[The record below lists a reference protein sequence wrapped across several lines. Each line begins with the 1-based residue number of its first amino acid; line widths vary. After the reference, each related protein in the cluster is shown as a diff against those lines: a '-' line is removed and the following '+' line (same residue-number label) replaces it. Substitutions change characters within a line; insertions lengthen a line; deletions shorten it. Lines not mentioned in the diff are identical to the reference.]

1 MNAITLIWRQVLKEL
16 KLFQMKEN
24 KENAVEKTEKE
35 LQKTLKCHEDKYT
48 IPLPDTVPPTGKE
61 KETER
66 KQPVRLT
73 QEVRTFLQKQ
83 YDFRYNLLTEETEY
97 RPANKRAVPFEPV
110 SKRELNTFCMEAH
123 DQGISC
129 WDKDLS
135 RYIYSTCIPEY
146 HPFRL
151 YMEELPGWDGTDR
164 LEALAQRVSDN
175 QLWIKSFHTWML
187 GLASQWMG
195 VSGLHANSVAPVL
208 VSREQGR
215 RKSSFCRALM
225 PDVLTRYY
233 ADNLKLT
240 SQGQAER
247 MLAEMG
253 LLNMDEFDK
262 YADNK
267 MPLLKNLMQMSVLNI
282 RKAYQQ
288 NFRQLPRIASFI
300 GTSNRFDLLTDPTG
314 SRRFLCIEVKH
325 NIDCIGIEHDQIFA
339 QLKAELIAGRRNWF
353 TKPEEEELQWHN
365 EAFYRVSLVE
375 EAVHSLFRA
384 PLPAEKSF
392 DLTAADIFDEL
403 QKTHPALMRG
413 SNPMQFGSVLL
424 RVGLKRRHTKYGNVY
439 EVVRRKKE
447 VSPER
452 VER

>member
-1 MNAITLIWRQVLKEL
+1 MAKRREERKGDALPRNRQTIILIKILMKKKLMTLQQHRLLKEAGRLIAFSERL
-16 KLFQMKEN
+16 KHAQ
-24 KENAVEKTEKE
+24 
-35 LQKTLKCHEDKYT
+35 
-48 IPLPDTVPPTGKE
+48 
-61 KETER
+61 KETTGRNREER
-66 KQPVRLT
+66 EEKCRRSAKAASAVAAEFRAAGQRSAAFTPVG
-73 QEVRTFLQKQ
+73 
-83 YDFRYNLLTEETEY
+83 
-97 RPANKRAVPFEPV
+97 
-110 SKRELNTFCMEAH
+110 KRELNTFCIEAH
-123 DQGISC
+123 AEGIPC

-135 RYIYSTCIPEY
+135 RYVYSTYIPAY
-146 HPFRL
+146 HPFQL
-151 YMEELPGWDGTDR
+151 YMDELPDWDGKDR
-164 LEALAQRVSDN
+164 LTALACRVSSRPH
-175 QLWIKSFHTWML
+175 WVRGFHTWML

-225 PDVLTRYY
+225 PDVLARYY
-233 ADNLKLT
+233 TDNLKLT

-253 LLNMDEFDK
+253 MLNMDEFDK
-262 YADNK
+262 YAESK

-288 NFRQLPRIASFI
+288 NFGQLPRIASFI

-325 NIDCIGIEHDQIFA
+325 DIDCTGIEHDRIFA
-339 QLKAELIAGRRNWF
+339 QLKAELIAGRRSWF
-353 TKPEEEELQWHN
+353 TKSEEEELQRHN
-365 EAFYRVSLVE
+365 EAFYRVSLAE
-375 EAVHSLFRA
+375 EAVRSLFRA
-384 PLPAEKSF
+384 PLPAEKSI

-413 SNPMQFGSVLL
+413 SNPVQFGSVLL
-424 RVGLKRRHTKYGNVY
+424 RAGLKRRHTKYGNVY

>member
-1 MNAITLIWRQVLKEL
+1 MKKKLMTLQQHRLLKEAGRLIAFSERL
-16 KLFQMKEN
+16 KHAQ
-24 KENAVEKTEKE
+24 
-35 LQKTLKCHEDKYT
+35 
-48 IPLPDTVPPTGKE
+48 
-61 KETER
+61 KETTGRNREER
-66 KQPVRLT
+66 EEKCRRSAKAASAVAALSGDI
-73 QEVRTFLQKQ
+73 EEFLASR
-83 YDFRYNLLTEETEY
+83 YDFRYNLLTDETEF
-97 RPANKRAVPFEPV
+97 RAAGQRSAAFTPV
-110 SKRELNTFCMEAH
+110 GKRELNTFCIEAH
-123 DQGISC
+123 AEGIPC

-135 RYIYSTCIPEY
+135 RYVYSTYIPAY
-146 HPFRL
+146 HPFQL
-151 YMEELPGWDGTDR
+151 YMDELPDWDGKDR
-164 LEALAQRVSDN
+164 LTALACRVSSRPH
-175 QLWIKSFHTWML
+175 WVRGFHTWML

-195 VSGLHANSVAPVL
+195 VSGLHANSVAP
-208 VSREQGR
+208 
-215 RKSSFCRALM
+215 
-225 PDVLTRYY
+225 
-233 ADNLKLT
+233 DNLKLT

-262 YADNK
+262 YAESK

-325 NIDCIGIEHDQIFA
+325 DIDCTGIEHDRIFA
-339 QLKAELIAGRRNWF
+339 QLKAELIAGRRSWF
-353 TKPEEEELQWHN
+353 TKSEEEELQRHN
-365 EAFYRVSLVE
+365 EAFYRVSLAE
-375 EAVHSLFRA
+375 EAVRSLFRA
-384 PLPAEKSF
+384 PLPAEKSI

-413 SNPMQFGSVLL
+413 SNPVQFGSVLL
-424 RVGLKRRHTKYGNVY
+424 RAGLKRRHTKYGNVY